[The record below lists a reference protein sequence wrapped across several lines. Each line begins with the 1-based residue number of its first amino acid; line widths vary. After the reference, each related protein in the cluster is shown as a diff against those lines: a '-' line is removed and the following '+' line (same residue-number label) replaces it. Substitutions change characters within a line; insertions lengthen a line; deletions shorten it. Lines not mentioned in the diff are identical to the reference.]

1 MWASAWIK
9 TVKEM
14 HVCPRV
20 CVCLF
25 LSPSQDIWVQ
35 KGLTYDPFLCGIFNW
50 GWYVCQKFYRLPC
63 RFRYI
68 FEYIPTTERVF
79 PATTSV
85 VKATPWRTSLN
96 AADVFSLS
104 SFYITVVV
112 VVVAAAAATAFVIWE
127 QRTTQ
132 NLCKVIKG
140 WTKDSAF
147 AYCCGSSVSIIFSI
161 NCNHTNI
168 FSSVK
173 QQQQERTSNT
183 NTQTHS
189 YTVACKPF
197 KRKQEMTIKYQF
209 CK

>member
-1 MWASAWIK
+1 MILFCVEFLIEAGMY
-9 TVKEM
+9 VKSFIGY
-14 HVCPRV
+14 HAA
-20 CVCLF
+20 L
-25 LSPSQDIWVQ
+25 D
-35 KGLTYDPFLCGIFNW
+35 TYLNT
-50 GWYVCQKFYRLPC
+50 YRRPN
-63 RFRYI
+63 
-68 FEYIPTTERVF
+68 EYSRP
-79 PATTSV
+79 TTSV

-112 VVVAAAAATAFVIWE
+112 VVVAAAAAAATAFVIWE

-147 AYCCGSSVSIIFSI
+147 TYCCGSSVSIIFSI

-168 FSSVK
+168 SSSVK
-173 QQQQERTSNT
+173 QQQQRTSNT
-183 NTQTHS
+183 NTQPHS